1 MKSLTLTAMALVIF
15 TLGNAQSLAQ
25 NAYITNTTSNNVSV
39 IDTATNKVTATIPV
53 GDFPDGVAVSPDGR
67 RAYIT
72 NTGSGTVSVID
83 TATNKVIATIAT
95 SAQSVGI
102 AVSPDGRRVY
112 TANLLDQSISVIDTE
127 TNALIATVPVSIFPY
142 DVKVAGKKIYVTNCT
157 AQCSSS
163 SPGTATALDA
173 ATYKVI
179 ATIPVAPTTNAP
191 QLAVSPDGRK
201 IYVTNEISDNVPVI
215 DTATDTVTATIPL
228 GNSTAAAVSPDGQK
242 IYIPN
247 RDNNVAVV
255 DAATNTVI
263 TTTGFIGGGLLG
275 VSVTPDGRKV
285 FVANY
290 AANTVTVIDTAT
302 DAVAATIPVGVQP
315 FAFGVFIQPALRF
328 AGRPGKANCYG
339 QSVSALVRQYRGL
352 NAAASA
358 LGFASVKAL
367 QDAIEDYCEVW
378 EP

>member
-1 MKSLTLTAMALVIF
+1 MNLRISGLIAAFAFAGI
-15 TLGNAQSLAQ
+15 LGSAPSLAQ
-25 NAYITNTTSNNVSV
+25 NAYITNAGSNTVSV
-39 IDTATNKVTATIPV
+39 IDTSTNQVTTTIPV
-53 GDFPDGVAVSPDGR
+53 GSFPDGVAVSPDGR

-83 TATNKVIATIAT
+83 TATNKVIATILT

-112 TANLLDQSISVIDTE
+112 TANLLDQSISVIDTG
-127 TNALIATVPVSIFPY
+127 TNTLIATVPVSIFPY

-163 SPGTATALDA
+163 SPGTVTVLDA
-173 ATYKVI
+173 ATDKVI

-191 QLAVSPDGRK
+191 GLAVSPDGQK

-228 GNSTAAAVSPDGQK
+228 GNSTSAAVSPDGRK

-255 DAATNTVI
+255 DAATNMVI
-263 TTTGFIGGGLLG
+263 TTTGFINGGLLG

-285 FVANY
+285 FVANFD
-290 AANTVTVIDTAT
+290 ANTVSVIDTAT
-302 DAVAATIPVGVQP
+302 DTLTATIPVGTDP
-315 FAFGVFIQPALRF
+315 FAFGVFIRPAPRF
-328 AGRPGKANCYG
+328 AGSPGKANCYG
-339 QSVSALVRQYRGL
+339 QSVSALVRQYHGL
-352 NAAASA
+352 YSAAAA
-358 LGFASVKAL
+358 LGFSSVKAL
-367 QDAIEDYCEVW
+367 EKAILEFCED
-378 EP
+378 